1 MKQLKALDA
10 MAVEV
15 LWQHFKE
22 IVHPKMQSFTHPH
35 VVTNLNAFFLFVG
48 T

>member
-15 LWQHFKE
+15 LWQHFKG
-22 IVHPKMQSFTHPH
+22 IVHPKMKI
-35 VVTNLNAFFLFVG
+35 V
-48 T
+48 